1 MNPTHSSQHHKN
13 ASRRDFIASAGALAV
28 AGLVGSDAL
37 AKSAMQVTKFKN
49 PESLVKTLYDSLSQ
63 NQKQSVC
70 FDWDYTTK
78 DRGLL
83 RTRVANNWNITKQTL
98 MSDFYNDDQR
108 DLVKAIFE
116 GMIDP
121 SWHDRFYK
129 QFKDDM
135 GGWGKGQSLAI
146 FGTPGTDK
154 FEFVLTGRHSTLRCD
169 GNTQKHVAFGGPIF
183 YGHAANSDDEGPDHP
198 GNVFWEQALAA
209 NGVYQMLDGKQR
221 KMAEVAE
228 SPSESDVGFRTSGS
242 FPGIPVSELS
252 RDQRDALDKVL
263 AKLIEPFRTVDRD
276 EALACLK
283 AQGGLEKLHLAFFT
297 DEDSGG
303 DKVWDNWRLEG
314 PSFVWHFRGYP
325 HVHVW
330 VNIADSPSVQLN
342 A

>member
-1 MNPTHSSQHHKN
+1 MSSNPRILRDSLQ
-13 ASRRDFIASAGALAV
+13 RRDFLASASALALT
-28 AGLVGSDAL
+28 GLASGVNHPGKNLL
-37 AKSAMQVTKFKN
+37 AAPATST
-49 PESLVKTLYDSLSQ
+49 PETLVKTLYDSLSETQ
-63 NQKQSVC
+63 RQAVC
-70 FDWDYTTK
+70 FDWDHTTK

-83 RTRVANNWNITKQTL
+83 RTRVANNWNITKPTL
-98 MSDFYNDDQR
+98 LSDFYNADQR

-146 FGTPGTDK
+146 FGVPGSDR

-221 KMAEVAE
+221 KAAEVAE
-228 SPSESDVGFRTSGS
+228 SPSESDVGFRTKGA
-242 FPGIPVSELS
+242 FPGIP
-252 RDQRDALDKVL
+252 
-263 AKLIEPFRTVDRD
+263 
-276 EALACLK
+276 
-283 AQGGLEKLHLAFFT
+283 
-297 DEDSGG
+297 
-303 DKVWDNWRLEG
+303 
-314 PSFVWHFRGYP
+314 
-325 HVHVW
+325 
-330 VNIADSPSVQLN
+330 
-342 A
+342 